1 MQSGLIALA
10 AAGMLLPAAVYAQSI
25 PFEMAGEVLNLT
37 DPDTL
42 GLQVAEGTQTVT
54 IFAPDEGARQFN
66 HGVVL
71 IPFKDRLYA
80 QWQSSDRDEDAPETV
95 VLYSVSEDGAEWS
108 EPKALTEPWD
118 EGYKSSGGWWTD
130 GETLV
135 AYINVWPADVDP
147 RGGNVEYVT
156 STDGENWSEPER
168 VLMADGSP
176 LDGIFEQDPHALP
189 SGRIINS
196 AHFQPGLIATPIYT
210 DDPLGVGG
218 WHKGAFQNLPHE
230 DPSITR
236 ELEPSWFVRAD
247 GAAVTIFRDQG
258 NTFYKIASVSHDD
271 GETWSSP
278 VLTNMPDAR
287 TKQSAGNLPDGTAFM
302 VGNPTASKSRFPLAV
317 VLSEDGYRFDR
328 AFLLRSSADMQP
340 LRFEGQ
346 YKRPG
351 YSYPK
356 SIVWND
362 YLYVSYATN
371 KEDAELT
378 RVPLSSLAA
387 PIEE

>member
-1 MQSGLIALA
+1 MRGALIAFA
-10 AAGMLLPAAVYAQSI
+10 AAGMLLPTAVHAQSI
-25 PFEMAGEVLNLT
+25 PFEMAGEVLDLT
-37 DPDTL
+37 DSNTL
-42 GLQVAEGTQTVT
+42 GLEVAEGTQTIT
-54 IFAPDEGARQFN
+54 IFAPEEGARQFN

-71 IPFKDRLYA
+71 MPFKGQLYA

-95 VLYSVSEDGAEWS
+95 VLYSVSKDGAEWS
-108 EPKALTEPWD
+108 EPKALTEPWA

-135 AYINVWPADVDP
+135 AYINVWPADVEP
-147 RGGNVEYVT
+147 RGGHVEYVT
-156 STDGENWSEPER
+156 STDGETWSEPKP

-176 LDGIFEQDPHALP
+176 LEGIFEQDPHALP
-189 SGRIINS
+189 AGRIINS
-196 AHFQPGLIATPIYT
+196 AHFQPGLLATPIYT

-218 WHKGAFQNLPHE
+218 WQKGAFENLPHE

-236 ELEPSWFVRAD
+236 ELEPSWFIRAD
-247 GAAVTIFRDQG
+247 GTAVSIFRDQG
-258 NTFYKIASVSHDD
+258 NTFYKIASVSQDN

-302 VGNPTASKSRFPLAV
+302 VGNPTANKSRFPLAV
-317 VLSEDGYRFDR
+317 VLSEDGYRFDH
-328 AFLLRSSADMQP
+328 AFLLRSSDDMQP

-362 YLYVSYATN
+362 HLYVSYATN
-371 KEDAELT
+371 KEDAQLT
-378 RVPLSSLAA
+378 RVPLASLAA
-387 PIEE
+387 PAEE